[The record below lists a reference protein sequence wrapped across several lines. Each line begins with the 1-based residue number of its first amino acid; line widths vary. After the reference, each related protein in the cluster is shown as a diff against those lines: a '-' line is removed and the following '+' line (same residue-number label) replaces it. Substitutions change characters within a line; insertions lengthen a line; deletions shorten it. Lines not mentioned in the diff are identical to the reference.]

1 MFFYL
6 SQVDIGDGVKPVG
19 YYVQRHSGLFPAPYP
34 LNHVKLERICQLFHL
49 LGIFL
54 AKCLQDGR
62 LVDIPLSKPFF
73 KLMCTP
79 PKLETIGDE
88 LHLEQSHEEGPTN
101 EDDVKVDSNI
111 DNQSHSNQ
119 ELSDKEVAFQ
129 EMLLESS
136 SDKIMSAAMA
146 MDQDDVCASTAGD
159 PEKGAAEM
167 ETCDPTNRDTKGY
180 TSYELPWYA
189 GILDS
194 QDFETVY
201 PHHAKL
207 HHHLT
212 QLVHEHKKIRENTS
226 LTELEKLKAEK
237 ELHLH
242 MEGTDTPVKLEDL
255 G

>member
-1 MFFYL
+1 M
-6 SQVDIGDGVKPVG
+6 G

-34 LNHVKLERICQLFHL
+34 QNHSKLERICQIFHM

-62 LVDIPLSKPFF
+62 LVDIPLSRPFF

-79 PKLETIGDE
+79 PKLEENADV

-101 EDDVKVDSNI
+101 EDDLKVDSNI
-111 DNQSHSNQ
+111 DNQSHSSQ

-129 EMLLESS
+129 EMLLETS

-146 MDQDDVCASTAGD
+146 MDDVCASTAGD
-159 PEKGAAEM
+159 PEKGTAEM
-167 ETCDPTNRDTKGY
+167 ESHEPTSCVTEGY
-180 TSYELPWYA
+180 SSYELPWYA
-189 GILDS
+189 GILDN
-194 QDFETVY
+194 QDFKNVY

-207 HHHLT
+207 HHHLA
-212 QLVHEHKKIRENTS
+212 QLINERNKIHENTS
-226 LTELEKLKAEK
+226 LTELEKLKGEE
-237 ELHLH
+237 ELLLQ
-242 MEGTDTPVKLEDL
+242 MEGTNTPVKLEEL

>member
-1 MFFYL
+1 M
-6 SQVDIGDGVKPVG
+6 KPVG

-34 LNHVKLERICQLFHL
+34 QNHSKLERICQIFHL
-49 LGIFL
+49 LGIFV

-62 LVDIPLSKPFF
+62 LVDIPLSRPFF
-73 KLMCTP
+73 KLLCTS
-79 PKLETIGDE
+79 PKLEVTVDVH
-88 LHLEQSHEEGPTN
+88 HLEQSHDEGPTN

-111 DNQSHSNQ
+111 DNQSHSSQ

-146 MDQDDVCASTAGD
+146 MDDVCASTAGD
-159 PEKGAAEM
+159 PEKGTAEM
-167 ETCDPTNRDTKGY
+167 ESLDATNRDTKAY
-180 TSYELPWYA
+180 TYELPWYT
-189 GILDS
+189 GILDN

-212 QLVHEHKKIRENTS
+212 NLVHKYNKIHENAS
-226 LTELEKLKAEK
+226 LTELEKQKAEE
-237 ELHLH
+237 ELYLQ
-242 MEGTDTPVKLEDL
+242 MEGTDAPVKLEDL